1 MLFKFNNIWKFAFV
15 LIVCWALYGFVGYDF
30 TVITLLAAILGLKL
44 VQETF
49 VI

>member
-1 MLFKFNNIWKFAFV
+1 MLFKFNNTWKFASV
-15 LIVCWALYGFVGYDF
+15 LVVCWAIYGLVGYDF

-49 VI
+49 VT

>member
-1 MLFKFNNIWKFAFV
+1 MLFKFNNIWKFASV
-15 LIVCWALYGFVGYDF
+15 LVVCWVSYGLVGYDF

-49 VI
+49 VT